1 MTDIVETENIL
12 VVAKYSGRESG
23 EQWVWL
29 VVLGTSCILIVCM
42 YVLVVILYYSFARCY
57 H

>member
-57 H
+57 N